1 MQPLRTCAHILV
13 CRPQKAVQGISG
25 NTNPEIHLEG
35 GGEADV
41 PLLRSAGAT
50 SATLDD
56 IAAGIGEVGFCRPQ
70 HGRVSARLAHII
82 RA

>member
-1 MQPLRTCAHILV
+1 M
-13 CRPQKAVQGISG
+13 QGISG

-35 GGEADV
+35 GEEAAV

-56 IAAGIGEVGFCRPQ
+56 IAAGIGEVGVQ
-70 HGRVSARLAHII
+70 TTAW
-82 RA
+82 

>member
-1 MQPLRTCAHILV
+1 LCH
-13 CRPQKAVQGISG
+13 PQKAVQGISG

-35 GGEADV
+35 GAEADV

-56 IAAGIGEVGFCRPQ
+56 IAAGIGEVC
-70 HGRVSARLAHII
+70 VESTAC
-82 RA
+82 